1 MKTAKHNKIIEQ
13 LQNIPSERVF
23 LTLHDRQYTFGNIL
37 ALCQNLKK
45 THPTLI
51 NKNCAII
58 SDDRESIAIYLPA
71 IDSICNSVFF
81 VPNDIEPQQKELCR
95 AANVDTIITLGKRQI
110 LSVEKVS
117 HPEIISLEKT
127 ASSRYI
133 LSTSGTTGQPKLA
146 EYSLASLTATTKK
159 NTIRGAEFT
168 WALTYDINRFAGLQ
182 VYLQALMS
190 GSTLVFPPEHAAID
204 SLIKIYTENS
214 VNCISATPSFW
225 RKLLMQ
231 PAHKNIPLTQ
241 ITLGGEI
248 SNQSILSALS
258 SSYNKAK
265 VSHIYA
271 STEAGVGFAVSD
283 NKEGFPLSYLHTPA
297 SSKFQLKITDNTLW
311 IKTNRG
317 CSKIIKGTLAI
328 DEYGYVNTGDR
339 VKIQGS
345 RVIFLGRDSGSINVG
360 GNKVMPEKVES
371 VLEDSPL
378 VSIARVVG
386 KQNAILGS
394 LVSAELVL
402 TDLGKSLTQKE
413 LKTELVTFCRLKLE
427 PFEIPALFKALEDIT
442 TNTSG
447 KKLRK
452 MQ

>member
-1 MKTAKHNKIIEQ
+1 MKTAKHNKIIGQ
-13 LQNIPSERVF
+13 IQSIPSERVF

-45 THPTLI
+45 THPILI

-81 VPNDIEPQQKELCR
+81 VPNDLESQEKELCR
-95 AANVDTIITLGKRQI
+95 AANVDTIITLGKRRI
-110 LSVEKVS
+110 LSVENISPQEVVS
-117 HPEIISLEKT
+117 FKIM
-127 ASSRYI
+127 ASNHYI

-146 EYSLASLTATTKK
+146 GYSLASLTATTKK
-159 NTIRGAEFT
+159 NITRGTEFT

-190 GSTLVFPPEHAAID
+190 GSTLVLPPEHAAID

-214 VNCISATPSFW
+214 VNCLSATPSFW

-231 PAHKNIPLTQ
+231 PTHKKIPLTQ

-248 SNQSILSALS
+248 SNQSILSALAN
-258 SSYNKAK
+258 SYNKAK

-283 NKEGFPLSYLHTPA
+283 NKEGFPLSYLHPPT
-297 SSKFQLKITDNTLW
+297 SSDYQLKIIDNILW
-311 IKTNRG
+311 IKTNHS
-317 CSKIIKGTLAI
+317 CLQMIKGTLTI

-402 TDLGKSLTQKE
+402 TDLGKSLTYKE

-427 PFEIPALFKALEDIT
+427 PFETPALLKAVEDIT

-452 MQ
+452 FQ